1 MYYLAIIQNFGA
13 SNSLFPFN
21 TFEEAL
27 ARFHSELAYR
37 HESRKQTVCSILNS
51 EGQVLRNEV
60 YTAPVPEPNAEP
72 TEGEQ

>member
-13 SNSLFPFN
+13 TNALFPFN

-37 HESRKQTVCSILNS
+37 AEGRQQTVCSILNS
-51 EGQVLRNEV
+51 NGEVLRNEV
-60 YTAPVPEPNAEP
+60 YTAPVSENIEEPV
-72 TEGEQ
+72 EG

>member
-1 MYYLAIIQNFGA
+1 MYYLAIIQNFGE

-37 HESRKQTVCSILNS
+37 HESRTQTVCSILNS

-60 YTAPVPEPNAEP
+60 YTAPQTEPNEEP
-72 TEGEQ
+72 QEG